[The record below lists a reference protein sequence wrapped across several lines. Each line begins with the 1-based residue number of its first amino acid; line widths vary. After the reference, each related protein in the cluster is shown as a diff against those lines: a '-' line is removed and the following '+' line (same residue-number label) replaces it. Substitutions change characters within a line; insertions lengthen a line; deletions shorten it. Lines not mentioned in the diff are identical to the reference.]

1 MFVDTTNPVEFK
13 IIGKDLK
20 EFLQGLITNNINNID
35 KEPVETF
42 ILTPQGKIKH
52 QVTITDKGDGF
63 SILCTND
70 QGDLFKFLNMYGMLK
85 KIVIEKVDVK
95 EVYDKKYFL
104 RLLEQGKLDTN
115 FLTQPSLY
123 PAEVDDSLVDYKK
136 GCYIGQEVVSR
147 MNHRQK
153 NKKQI
158 KILNILNTKPSDAK
172 VLLEIENYII
182 IKVPVL
188 I

>member
-1 MFVDTTNPVEFK
+1 MYVDTINPVEFK
-13 IIGKDLK
+13 IVGEDLK
-20 EFLQGLITNNINNID
+20 DFLQGLITNNINNID

-158 KILNILNTKPSDAK
+158 KIANILNTKPSDAK

>member
-1 MFVDTTNPVEFK
+1 MYVDTINPVEFK
-13 IIGKDLK
+13 IVGEDLK
-20 EFLQGLITNNINNID
+20 DFLQGLITNNINNID

-52 QVTITDKGDGF
+52 QVKITDKGDGF

-70 QGDLFKFLNMYGMLK
+70 QSDLFAFLNLYGK
-85 KIVIEKVDVK
+85 FKGIVVEKVDVK

-182 IKVPVL
+182 IKVPV
-188 I
+188 